1 MISNLF
7 LIVLLITTPNIAFA
21 YLDGGFLSMILQ
33 FIVAFIAMGIVYLK
47 LTITKI
53 SLVMRK
59 IKSFFKIK

>member
-1 MISNLF
+1 MISNFF
-7 LIVLLITTPNIAFA
+7 LTIIFIAYPSVVFA

-53 SLVMRK
+53 GLVLRK